1 MSDAHQPGRVD
12 KDKVHTAGGARVG
25 ASILGAG
32 MALPKTT
39 LTNADLEKMI
49 DTSDEWIRQRT
60 GIRERRIAQRELGET
75 TASLGTRALQA
86 ALDDAGLN
94 ATDLDQ
100 IVVATTTADMPTP
113 ATACQV
119 AANLNA
125 GPIAGFDLNAACS
138 GFVFA
143 LNTVDAL
150 IRSGVA
156 RTVGLIGADVITR
169 HVDYT
174 DRGRGTSI
182 LFGDAAGAVVIRGSD
197 DADHGVLAR
206 AMHTDGSRWPDLF
219 IPRIDEDYPADFDHE
234 GHAVAINCLHMN
246 GRAVFKFAVSTFG
259 DLIQETLD
267 KVGLQPEDVDHYV
280 CHQSNKRILD
290 AARERFG
297 LPEEKLHINIDRY
310 GNTVAAS
317 VALCFAELKAAGRV
331 KPGQLVMFLGFGAG
345 LTWGSSL
352 WRL

>member
-1 MSDAHQPGRVD
+1 MSEQQHTRVE
-12 KDKVHTAGGARVG
+12 KGTVHTAGGARVG
-25 ASILGAG
+25 ATILGAG
-32 MALPKTT
+32 MALPKTV
-39 LTNADLEKMI
+39 LTNADLERMM
-49 DTSDEWIRQRT
+49 DTTDEWIRQRT
-60 GIRERRIAQRELGET
+60 GINERRIAKRELGET
-75 TASLGTRALQA
+75 TSTLGAKALQA
-86 ALDDAGLN
+86 ALDDAGLKP
-94 ATDLDQ
+94 TDLDQ
-100 IVVATTTADMPTP
+100 IVVATTTPDMPTP
-113 ATACQV
+113 ATSCQI
-119 AANLNA
+119 AAMIGA
-125 GPIAGFDLNAACS
+125 GNIGAFDLNAACS

-156 RTVGLIGADVITR
+156 RRVGVVGADLITR
-169 HVDYT
+169 HVDYSN
-174 DRGRGTSI
+174 RGRGTSI
-182 LFGDAAGAVVIRGSD
+182 LFGDAAGAFVVTGSD
-197 DADHGVLAR
+197 DPDTGVLAR

-219 IPRIDEDYPADFDHE
+219 IPRIDDDYPPDFDHE
-234 GHAVAINCLHMN
+234 AHGVDINCLHMN

-267 KVGLQPEDVDHYV
+267 KVGLKPEDVDHYV

-297 LPEEKLHINIDRY
+297 LPEEKLHINIHRY

-317 VALCFAELKAAGRV
+317 VCLCFAELKAAGRI